1 MIGENKK
8 DDWGYIDKKG
18 QVAIAPRY
26 HYAGRFSNGLGR
38 VLVATESGLLWGYI
52 DNSSQ
57 MVVPPYLLTAED
69 FSDGLALVYVQLVDG
84 SRKYGYIGR

>member
-1 MIGENKK
+1 
-8 DDWGYIDKKG
+8 
-18 QVAIAPRY
+18 
-26 HYAGRFSNGLGR
+26 
-38 VLVATESGLLWGYI
+38 LVATESGLLWGYI

-57 MVVPPYLLTAED
+57 MVIPPYFLTAED